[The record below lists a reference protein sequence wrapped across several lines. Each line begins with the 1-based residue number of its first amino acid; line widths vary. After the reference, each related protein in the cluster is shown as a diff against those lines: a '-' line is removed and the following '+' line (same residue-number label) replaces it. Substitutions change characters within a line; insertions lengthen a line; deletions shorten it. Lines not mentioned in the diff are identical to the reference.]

1 MYCTHCGK
9 LVSDQSKFCTNCGH
23 RLNTKPYQGPLPQQ
37 PHIPDIYY
45 GPLPRSQQISAWKL
59 IITACLLLG
68 TVFYAIYY
76 FAELLPGMFRS
87 MRYMPF
93 YCICG
98 LISGLGFVV
107 AMCLASVHLF
117 SRDPRHTP
125 LRMAAAIFVGAG
137 ALQSFSYLYLIAEG
151 LQLKTPVML
160 ILTQLCI
167 LAGGIMMLM
176 NLTGSL
182 MTNLPTVLANAGICL
197 MMLIG
202 VCVTSGNTALSV
214 LGGFGYILVYAA
226 LAMLFVNREEP
237 SLIPGRR
244 ADGIR

>member
-23 RLNTKPYQGPLPQQ
+23 RLNTMPYQGSLPQQ
-37 PHIPDIYY
+37 PRIPDTRIPDIYY

-76 FAELLPGMFRS
+76 FAEILPGMFRS

-160 ILTQLCI
+160 ILTQLCMFI
-167 LAGGIMMLM
+167 LSM
-176 NLTGSL
+176 NRSS
-182 MTNLPTVLANAGICL
+182 I
-197 MMLIG
+197 
-202 VCVTSGNTALSV
+202 
-214 LGGFGYILVYAA
+214 
-226 LAMLFVNREEP
+226 
-237 SLIPGRR
+237 
-244 ADGIR
+244 